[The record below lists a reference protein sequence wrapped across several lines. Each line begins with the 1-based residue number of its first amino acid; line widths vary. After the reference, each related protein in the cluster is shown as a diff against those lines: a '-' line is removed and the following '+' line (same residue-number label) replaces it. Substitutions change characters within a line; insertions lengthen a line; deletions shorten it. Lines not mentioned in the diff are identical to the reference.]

1 MKPRSKLLKRNYRV
15 SEQGTNRSKE
25 TREFRKR
32 LENLKAKSKLLE
44 RNYRVSEK
52 GANRSKETRASE
64 NKEQTARKDLE
75 NFRTRSKPLERDFE
89 KFNRDSRN

>member
-1 MKPRSKLLKRNYRV
+1 MLKRNSRV
-15 SEQGTNRSKE
+15 SEQGTKRSKE

-32 LENLKAKSKLLE
+32 LEKLKARANCSKGTTGFQKKEQTARKRLE
-44 RNYRVSEK
+44 HLQ
-52 GANRSKETRASE
+52 

-75 NFRTRSKPLERDFE
+75 NFRTRIKPLERDFE